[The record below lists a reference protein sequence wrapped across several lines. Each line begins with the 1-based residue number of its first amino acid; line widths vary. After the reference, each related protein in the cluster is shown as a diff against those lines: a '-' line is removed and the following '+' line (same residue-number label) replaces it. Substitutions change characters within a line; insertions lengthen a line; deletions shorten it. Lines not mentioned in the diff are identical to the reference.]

1 MNIHSQAPDYSP
13 GAFWNWQ
20 LKAHHSI
27 GVLDTEGKFTAGVN
41 NTGDHIFSEIYID
54 HGVNNTGS
62 KLPLVS
68 ATPAVNC
75 TSGTVAGPLLPL

>member
-1 MNIHSQAPDYSP
+1 LATK
-13 GAFWNWQ
+13 GATPVSTTP
-20 LKAHHSI
+20 LAYVAGHHRI

-41 NTGDHIFSEIYID
+41 NTGDHIFPEIYID
-54 HGVNNTGS
+54 HGVNNNGS

-68 ATPAVNC
+68 KTLAVNC